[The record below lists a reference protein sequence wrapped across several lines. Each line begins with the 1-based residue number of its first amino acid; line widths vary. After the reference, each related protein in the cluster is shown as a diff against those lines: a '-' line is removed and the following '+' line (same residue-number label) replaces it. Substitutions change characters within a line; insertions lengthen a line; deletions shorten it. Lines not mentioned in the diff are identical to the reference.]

1 MEWDKRAPSTSYGD
15 GRASERGRSV
25 RGSVRERERSVRGS
39 EREGDR
45 SHRDDYSDDET
56 VKQSNYP
63 KPRASS
69 KRPKD
74 RSKGYTDKKFDNR
87 GGPPPSKSAYG
98 FADPFTAASV
108 APSIA
113 SISTRGHKSGTV
125 VGKEV
130 DRVDRRHGVDDWE
143 ARSAAVERARIAL
156 EQRQGSLG
164 QRERNARIDDYAA
177 NSLDRVGD
185 SPALTETPTMK
196 SRGTRE
202 SRSHRRAESVTP
214 SSRIPLDR
222 RSRAE
227 SVTPSGRVPLD
238 RRSRASSTVPRD
250 RIPMQGG
257 AAFHMT
263 SSTTTMM
270 SNSNS
275 NGDDMQFYSHRHR
288 SSFVSSG
295 NGGGQLNMAQTS
307 SFVSQSGDP
316 HRLSRDRR
324 APDMTVDYSQA
335 GIQRSRPA
343 ESIGGDT
350 ARHRPLTL
358 LPSQPKND
366 PRIDR
371 RIEDLGS
378 VSASHASESTVK
390 PRRRR
395 ESVGNW
401 PFENSKSGAKTI
413 TGTEASM
420 LQKPEASNS
429 GRTERTDRTGRTGRT
444 GRTDRTGRSN
454 DLRTMFLD
462 NEPPRT
468 DPPVAP
474 SSRTHT
480 TLRPPPPLYSDRSN
494 QAPSTTA
501 SHTRRLARDRD
512 LGVERFR
519 YHERD

>member
-1 MEWDKRAPSTSYGD
+1 MLGEDIFTKSQITFLHSLYLYGMEWDKRAPSTSYGD
-15 GRASERGRSV
+15 GRAGERGRSV
-25 RGSVRERERSVRGS
+25 RGSERER
-39 EREGDR
+39 DR
-45 SHRDDYSDDET
+45 SHRDDYSDAET

-74 RSKGYTDKKFDNR
+74 RSKGYTDKGFDNR

-214 SSRIPLDR
+214 S
-222 RSRAE
+222 
-227 SVTPSGRVPLD
+227 GRVPLD

-257 AAFHMT
+257 AALHMT
-263 SSTTTMM
+263 SSTTMMM

-401 PFENSKSGAKTI
+401 PFENSESGAKTI

-429 GRTERTDRTGRTGRT
+429 GRTERTGRT

-480 TLRPPPPLYSDRSN
+480 TLRPPPSLHSDRSN